1 MNFVTLVSRCFTV
14 GLAMLIVLQSVSV
27 SVVEKVKEYN
37 ENTFVSL
44 FFEAIASHSCDFCEE
59 NEKDILEKE
68 EKKEEVKSS
77 LFSSDLNI
85 QKAHTEACFA
95 ELNQSVKSPYI
106 RIQSPPPKL
115 G

>member
-1 MNFVTLVSRCFTV
+1 MNFLTLVSRCFAI
-14 GLAMLIVLQSVSV
+14 GLAMIIALQSVSV
-27 SVVEKVKEYN
+27 SVVERGKESS
-37 ENTFVSL
+37 ESSFVSL
-44 FFEAIASHSCDFCEE
+44 FFEAIASHACDFCEE

-68 EKKEEVKSS
+68 DKKEEVKSGW
-77 LFSSDLNI
+77 FSSVYNI

-106 RIQSPPPKL
+106 RIQSPPPKV